1 MPGLLRLGALAA
13 FVAAPAL
20 AQTPLESPSP
30 EPSGRFGAA
39 VSSLGTLPGD
49 ATRDV
54 LVGAPGETVGGA
66 SAAGR
71 AYAVSGAD
79 GSVLLTLEPA
89 SPIANGQFGSAVLSG
104 GDLDGDGVADPV
116 VGAMGETVGTNERAG
131 RVYVFSG
138 ADGSLL
144 HTLESPFPVPVGLFG
159 SSLARLA
166 DRDGDG
172 VNEIVVGAPQEQGDP
187 AAPNPE
193 NSGAYHIFS
202 GATGALISS
211 ASFPQED
218 ARLGGAL
225 TTLDLQ
231 NDGTAEVLASVAAWS
246 GSTAS
251 GGVTVE
257 AAATPYLLPPAPAT
271 TPAFGASLD
280 AVGDRDGDDVSEVLV
295 SATDSVFVFSGA
307 SGTLLLSVASPE
319 GPGGAFGWSAAG
331 AGNVDEAGAG
341 DLIVGAISESV
352 RGIANAGR
360 VYLFSG
366 DDGTVLRQFTSPMA
380 QTLGQFGYAVA
391 LAGAVDGDNT
401 ADQIVGAP
409 GETVDGHEGAGRAYL
424 LLSATA
430 VAGEP
435 APNAA
440 LALRAHPNPA
450 SGTLRLAAE
459 TSGRGTL
466 IVTDA
471 LGREVARAVA
481 APGRELA
488 LDVSGWA
495 PGLYLARLT
504 SEAGTATRTI
514 TVVR

>member
-1 MPGLLRLGALAA
+1 M
-13 FVAAPAL
+13 
-20 AQTPLESPSP
+20 
-30 EPSGRFGAA
+30 
-39 VSSLGTLPGD
+39 
-49 ATRDV
+49 
-54 LVGAPGETVGGA
+54 
-66 SAAGR
+66 
-71 AYAVSGAD
+71 
-79 GSVLLTLEPA
+79 
-89 SPIANGQFGSAVLSG
+89 
-104 GDLDGDGVADPV
+104 
-116 VGAMGETVGTNERAG
+116 
-131 RVYVFSG
+131 
-138 ADGSLL
+138 
-144 HTLESPFPVPVGLFG
+144 
-159 SSLARLA
+159 
-166 DRDGDG
+166 
-172 VNEIVVGAPQEQGDP
+172 
-187 AAPNPE
+187 
-193 NSGAYHIFS
+193 
-202 GATGALISS
+202 
-211 ASFPQED
+211 
-218 ARLGGAL
+218 
-225 TTLDLQ
+225 
-231 NDGTAEVLASVAAWS
+231 LASVAAWS